1 VEDSPRAPPAP
12 MSDAEF
18 NRRLQE
24 MIKLPEL
31 DPPGEAERK

>member
-1 VEDSPRAPPAP
+1 VP

-18 NRRLQE
+18 NRRLNE

-31 DPPGEAERK
+31 EPSEDSTRR